1 MELKV
6 FSMKDMFLNVSFFSV
21 ALSILK
27 DARFVLFVSR
37 LKKKKKKGFAY
48 ILRSEFFLNIRKI
61 NSTALEFQSL

>member
-37 LKKKKKKGFAY
+37 LKKKKKKDLHIF
-48 ILRSEFFLNIRKI
+48 
-61 NSTALEFQSL
+61 